1 MLMSDWRSD
10 VGSSDLRATG
20 GCECFESWL
29 CSAAGVDDVLG
40 QLVARNSARSYA
52 VDPRDEDSRIE
63 RGHEV
68 SSLTL
73 VWELDARARYS
84 IQLRGD
90 HGERVGRELFER
102 IAWWQGGNGVPKRS
116 EEHTSELPSLM
127 RSSYAVFCLKK
138 KTIN

>member
-20 GCECFESWL
+20 GCECFGSWR

-40 QLVARNSARSYA
+40 QLVARNSARSSA

-68 SSLTL
+68 SSLTV
-73 VWELDARARYS
+73 VWELD
-84 IQLRGD
+84 
-90 HGERVGRELFER
+90 
-102 IAWWQGGNGVPKRS
+102 RS
-116 EEHTSELPSLM
+116 EE
-127 RSSYAVFCLKK
+127 RSVGNACVSTCRPRWLQCTYKK
-138 KTIN
+138 KEIYRQELKQM